1 MELFFSN
8 GALAVLEKQFPEKI
22 MLSRECRVLC
32 VYVFV
37 GVCVC
42 VRERQRLFECVR
54 VSVRAR
60 AHELL
65 SLTRLTNTRTQ
76 RNTKTGR
83 GETVGQLRRE
93 QRKEARIVRVDVLWL
108 FSAAT

>member
-22 MLSRECRVLC
+22 MLSRECREFC
-32 VYVFV
+32 VCVF
-37 GVCVC
+37 VC
-42 VRERQRLFECVR
+42 VRESQRLFECVCA
-54 VSVRAR
+54 RAR

-93 QRKEARIVRVDVLWL
+93 QRTEAQILHVYMFWL
-108 FSAAT
+108 FCAIT